1 MRTHRT
7 KSAHLTAEYIPPTF
21 WLVPPPPF
29 PQVDGGGCYREKF
42 FLILFF
48 LILARYLVNGFLRLN
63 NFFIFFWIHN
73 QLVLIILRF
82 WFYFFCFSYSI
93 PTRILFF
100 YFFKTLLQLVKFSL
114 GIPYQLLSF
123 LVLYS
128 FDYDFEFTS
137 YRWELWLRY
146 NFSISYF
153 RFWISTCFS
162 IVYSTLYLLNSLSL

>member
-1 MRTHRT
+1 MEGLKT
-7 KSAHLTAEYIPPTF
+7 ANLPYLPAEYVPPTF
-21 WLVPPPPF
+21 WLVPHPPF

-42 FLILFF
+42 FLI
-48 LILARYLVNGFLRLN
+48 
-63 NFFIFFWIHN
+63 FIFF
-73 QLVLIILRF
+73 R
-82 WFYFFCFSYSI
+82 FSYSI
-93 PTRILFF
+93 PTRISFF

-162 IVYSTLYLLNSLSL
+162 IVDSMLWLFNSLSL

>member
-1 MRTHRT
+1 M
-7 KSAHLTAEYIPPTF
+7 PPSIF
-21 WLVPPPPF
+21 SLHFDSIPPPPF
-29 PQVDGGGCYREKF
+29 PQVDTGGLLSRKIFFHFY
-42 FLILFF
+42 FLIFARSQNVCIEIIF
-48 LILARYLVNGFLRLN
+48 LNFTLVILTPN
-63 NFFIFFWIHN
+63 NF
-73 QLVLIILRF
+73 L
-82 WFYFFCFSYSI
+82 FFCFSYSI

-100 YFFKTLLQLVKFSL
+100 YFFKTLLQLVKFSP

-162 IVYSTLYLLNSLSL
+162 IVDSMLWLFNSLSL

>member
-1 MRTHRT
+1 MWVIPPLRQKSICVRTQIAKMRY
-7 KSAHLTAEYIPPTF
+7 LPAEYIPHTF

-29 PQVDGGGCYREKF
+29 PQVHRGGLLSRKIF
-42 FLILFF
+42 SNFIFLNFTLVILTPNNFLFF
-48 LILARYLVNGFLRLN
+48 R
-63 NFFIFFWIHN
+63 
-73 QLVLIILRF
+73 
-82 WFYFFCFSYSI
+82 FSYSI
-93 PTRILFF
+93 STRILFF
-100 YFFKTLLQLVKFSL
+100 YFFKTLLQLVKFSP

-162 IVYSTLYLLNSLSL
+162 IVYSML